1 VVKQFLPN
9 QPGSAALKKCIELF
23 TQESKLLQELGK
35 HPQIP
40 DLYAFFEQE
49 DKLYLI
55 QEFIDGENLLTELL
69 KKKRYSEPEVKN
81 FLLEL
86 LNIILFIH
94 ERKVFHRDIKLENI
108 IRRKDNTLFLI
119 DFGVS
124 KQTSA
129 TIMTQMGTTAGTP
142 GYAAPEQM
150 RGMIHPSSDLYSLAV
165 TAVRMLTGCLPE
177 YKNGSTIDQLFDV
190 LNMEWVW
197 KEWLSKN
204 GLSVSSELALIL
216 DKMLQDKIAN
226 RYQSATE
233 VINALNP
240 QINIPKPLS
249 SSPPNQPA
257 PTFVTTPKPLS
268 SPPPNQPAPT
278 FVTSPET
285 SSPVTQ
291 IQTPSISNNIPSLK
305 TFEFDTVIITGI
317 TTDFS
322 GDKKV
327 ETKTIRKQA
336 QYFTV
341 DLGNNVTLDMVYI
354 PGGTFMMGS
363 PDGKGYDREKPLH
376 RVIFQ
381 PFYMGKY
388 FVTQAQWKAIA
399 SRTDLKVKMD
409 LVLEPSYFKDPSLS
423 KGGSG
428 GLPVEKVSWEMA
440 AEFCGRLAK
449 LTNKKYRLPSEA
461 QWEYTCRAGTTTPFY
476 FGKTITTDLANYN
489 GNKNYGSGP
498 KGIYREK
505 TTPVGTFPPNA
516 FGLYDM
522 HGNLWEWCADNWH
535 SNYKGCPN
543 DGSAWLEK
551 YTNTFVVRGG
561 SWCNDSN
568 ICASAYRN
576 YYVERFGY
584 DFIGFRVVLC
594 VKL

>member
-55 QEFIDGENLLTELL
+55 QEFIDGDNLLTELL
-69 KKKRYSEPEVKN
+69 KKKRYTEPEVKD

-86 LNIILFIH
+86 LNIIQFIH

-119 DFGVS
+119 DFGIS

-204 GLSVSSELALIL
+204 GLSVSNKLAQIL

-240 QINIPKPLS
+240 QI
-249 SSPPNQPA
+249 
-257 PTFVTTPKPLS
+257 TTPKPPS
-268 SPPPNQPAPT
+268 SPPPKQPAPT
-278 FVTSPET
+278 FVTSAET
-285 SSPVTQ
+285 PTPVTQ
-291 IQTPSISNNIPSLK
+291 IQTPSISNNIPPLK
-305 TFEFDTVIITGI
+305 TVEFDTVIITGI
-317 TTDFS
+317 TTVFL
-322 GDKKV
+322 GFTKKV

-336 QYFTV
+336 QYFTI
-341 DLGNNVTLDMVYI
+341 DLDNNVTLDMVYI

-363 PDGKGYDREKPLH
+363 PKSEKDSSDNEHPQH
-376 RVIFQ
+376 QVSIQ
-381 PFYMGKY
+381 PFFMGKY
-388 FVTQAQWKAIA
+388 PVTQAQWKAIMGNNP
-399 SRTDLKVKMD
+399 SR
-409 LVLEPSYFKDPSLS
+409 FKGDNR
-423 KGGSG
+423 
-428 GLPVEKVSWEMA
+428 PVERVSWEDCQ
-440 AEFCGRLAK
+440 EFCKK
-449 LTNKKYRLPSEA
+449 LSQKTGQQYQLPSEA
-461 QWEYTCRAGTTTPFY
+461 QWEYSCRAGTTTPFY
-476 FGKTITTDLANYN
+476 FGETITTDLANY
-489 GNKNYGSGP
+489 GNNEGS
-498 KGIYREK
+498 
-505 TTPVGTFPPNA
+505 TTPVGYFPPNA

-522 HGNLWEWCADNWH
+522 HGNVLEWCQDTWNDNYYTAL
-535 SNYKGCPN
+535 S
-543 DGSAWLEK
+543 DGIAWVSGDSSLC
-551 YTNTFVVRGG
+551 VMRGG
-561 SWCNDSN
+561 SWYNNPKNCRSANRLNNNAHVNFIN
-568 ICASAYRN
+568 IGC
-576 YYVERFGY
+576 
-584 DFIGFRVVLC
+584 RVMLC
-594 VKL
+594 VKP